1 MRRRKRTSDGEE
13 LIGMLSWFFTLVPP
27 WVCLPVAVVGLFLI
41 PALLTAQMSTPLL
54 KPMGQILG
62 WGLGAM
68 WAMMWLAGGIGGW
81 WKRRQESVFLRANI
95 DIAWLN
101 GMSWQEF
108 ERRVAAVYRQ
118 RGFGVE
124 ETGGGGSDGGIDL
137 ILTGNGQT
145 TLVQC
150 KQWRAFKVGVKPVRE
165 LYGVMAA
172 EGVQQGIVI
181 TSGVFTDDALRFAE
195 GKPLELIGGAQCVQ
209 LVRESQQAMGGTA
222 GRTALERGGVA
233 ATQAAVSATPFCP
246 VCGSSMVLRLAKRGS
261 RAGQNF
267 WGCAQWRKT
276 KCPGNVN
283 LDGV

>member
-1 MRRRKRTSDGEE
+1 
-13 LIGMLSWFFTLVPP
+13 MLSWFFTLVPP

-118 RGFGVE
+118 RGF
-124 ETGGGGSDGGIDL
+124 
-137 ILTGNGQT
+137 
-145 TLVQC
+145 
-150 KQWRAFKVGVKPVRE
+150 E
-165 LYGVMAA
+165 LPIA
-172 EGVQQGIVI
+172 
-181 TSGVFTDDALRFAE
+181 
-195 GKPLELIGGAQCVQ
+195 
-209 LVRESQQAMGGTA
+209 
-222 GRTALERGGVA
+222 
-233 ATQAAVSATPFCP
+233 
-246 VCGSSMVLRLAKRGS
+246 
-261 RAGQNF
+261 
-267 WGCAQWRKT
+267 
-276 KCPGNVN
+276 
-283 LDGV
+283 